1 MLSDFK
7 NYEGFDIVFIFFG
20 LLTHFA
26 VAGDILIPGDTSSQ
40 LSLFYM
46 YLKIQQSIMN
56 VVKENSR
63 CWGKVQ
69 VEESFYNPM
78 MCTAQASLSLVPY
91 SDSVSLWSLIP
102 WLRISR
108 SIAGGFYLP
117 CPFWVLNTKNLKAR
131 KSEPSEGASTP
142 GHISGPGRFK
152 VWERS
157 GEDMHRAPSSSKPGS
172 LLHWNPAL
180 WVWMVWI
187 RRKPPCLVLRYP
199 TASLLLPRFKRGPR
213 AHSRLGKYPGYARR
227 QEKLLQVCWEM

>member
-1 MLSDFK
+1 MQFLDPGHGAHCFLSCLLICHGNGDSNRACGMFLCAVFAKVANMLSDFK

-91 SDSVSLWSLIP
+91 SDSVSL
-102 WLRISR
+102 
-108 SIAGGFYLP
+108 
-117 CPFWVLNTKNLKAR
+117 
-131 KSEPSEGASTP
+131 
-142 GHISGPGRFK
+142 
-152 VWERS
+152 
-157 GEDMHRAPSSSKPGS
+157 
-172 LLHWNPAL
+172 
-180 WVWMVWI
+180 
-187 RRKPPCLVLRYP
+187 
-199 TASLLLPRFKRGPR
+199 
-213 AHSRLGKYPGYARR
+213 
-227 QEKLLQVCWEM
+227 